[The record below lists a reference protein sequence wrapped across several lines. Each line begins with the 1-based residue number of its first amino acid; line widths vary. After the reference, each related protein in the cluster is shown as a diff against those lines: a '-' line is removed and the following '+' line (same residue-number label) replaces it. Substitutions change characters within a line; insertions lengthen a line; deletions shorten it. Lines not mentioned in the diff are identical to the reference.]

1 MKAIKQVKMI
11 TMGCMSLFI
20 MGSSQPAWAQT
31 KSENPVELNVIG
43 RKNNSP
49 LLELKASNTNGN
61 EYILKVK
68 DASGML
74 LYTETL
80 NGKNILRKYQL
91 DISDAD
97 TYDALN
103 VRFEVISVS
112 TKETF
117 TYTVSRSSRLVED
130 VMVAKL

>member
-20 MGSSQPAWAQT
+20 MGTTQPSWAQT
-31 KSENPVELNVIG
+31 KSGNPVELNVVG
-43 RKNNSP
+43 RLNSSP
-49 LLELKASNTNGN
+49 LLELKAKNQDEN
-61 EYILKVK
+61 EYILRVK
-68 DASGML
+68 DASGVL
-74 LYTETL
+74 LYSERL

-97 TYDALN
+97 SYDALN
-103 VRFEVISVS
+103 VRFELTSVK

-117 TYTVSRSSRLVED
+117 TYTVSRRSRVVED

>member
-20 MGSSQPAWAQT
+20 MGTTQPSWAQT
-31 KSENPVELNVIG
+31 KSENPVELNVVG
-43 RKNNSP
+43 RLNSSP
-49 LLELKASNTNGN
+49 LLELKAKNQDEN
-61 EYILKVK
+61 EYILRVK
-68 DASGML
+68 DASGVL
-74 LYTETL
+74 LYSERL

-97 TYDALN
+97 SYDALN
-103 VRFEVISVS
+103 VRFELTSVK

-117 TYTVSRSSRLVED
+117 TYTVSRRSRVVED